1 MHYSERDSNSD
12 SGDSEV
18 SPLIPG
24 PPVAISPPTPSK
36 KQILKVIL
44 LCASATLILD
54 IGLTVVLAPKIRLL
68 ESILCQEYYHTHGLQ
83 GLMHDIPESQCKT
96 KEIQSAVARLIGW
109 QAVFDSLPAIF
120 LAIPYGALSDTKGR
134 RPVLLLCFLGLTLST
149 AWTLLICWLRL
160 PLELTWISSLFQCLG
175 GGPAVATAIVEATI
189 ADVVPDDKRSTIYF
203 QLQAAVLIS
212 DILANPL
219 SAVLMAHNVW
229 IPCFLGLSIQALGT
243 ILLMALP
250 ETLSFARALSPLAES
265 TSDCVEEEERLTLR
279 GRLVKNF
286 RSIVSDRNVA
296 GLVFGLLV
304 LTISAESVDFL
315 LQYVSKRYG
324 WSIAKSAMLLSL
336 RAAVEFG
343 LLLILG
349 PLLLFLSWPSL
360 RNPLQRDLWV
370 ARVSLGFIV
379 LGFLILALSPTV
391 ASAILGLIIYTLGA
405 GFQPAVMSLLGSVWK
420 ASNPTNLG
428 SLYSTVAII
437 LAAGGVIAGPL
448 LSFMFQL
455 GLRLGDAWVGLPYF
469 VSACL
474 CAGIALVML
483 SVRLPSR
490 PIASEM

>member
-1 MHYSERDSNSD
+1 MHRSERGRDHDSTED
-12 SGDSEV
+12 ED
-18 SPLIPG
+18 SPLIPS
-24 PPVAISPPTPSK
+24 PPAAVSSPTPSG
-36 KQILKVIL
+36 KQILQVIL

-54 IGLTVVLAPKIRLL
+54 IGLTVVLAPKIRLF
-68 ESILCQEYYHTHGLQ
+68 ESILCQEYYRTHDLQ
-83 GLMHDIPESQCKT
+83 GLIRDIPESQCKT

-109 QAVFDSLPAIF
+109 QTVFDSLPAIF

-149 AWTLLICWLRL
+149 AWTLLVCWLQL

-175 GGPAVATAIVEATI
+175 GGPAVATAVLEATI

-219 SAVLMAHNVW
+219 SSILMAHNVW

-250 ETLSFARALSPLAES
+250 ETLSFARALLPPAES
-265 TSDCVEEEERLTLR
+265 AHECEEEEQTLR
-279 GRLVKNF
+279 GRLAKNF

-360 RNPLQRDLWV
+360 RDPQQRDLWV

-379 LGFLILALSPTV
+379 LGFLILSLSPTV
-391 ASAILGLIIYTLGA
+391 APAILGLIIYTLGA
-405 GFQPAVMSLLGSVWK
+405 GFQPAVMSLLASVWK
-420 ASNPTNLG
+420 ASNPANLG

-448 LSFMFQL
+448 LSFMFQV

-483 SVRLPSR
+483 SVRLPGR
-490 PIASEM
+490 PSLSEM